1 MLKRSV
7 KYSVKFFRENREAL
21 IWLGGMTYL
30 AFINPYSGGHL
41 SLCVFDLA
49 GIDFCPGCGLGM
61 SISLLF
67 HGDIAASFYKHPLGI
82 FAFIILVYRIT
93 SLLFRNI
100 SNSNRSTE
108 VYNG

>member
-1 MLKRSV
+1 MLKRSI
-7 KYSVKFFRENREAL
+7 KNSVKFIRKNFEAF
-21 IWLGGMTYL
+21 IWLGGLTYL

-41 SLCVFDLA
+41 SLCAFDLA

-67 HGDIAASFYKHPLGI
+67 HGDIAASFSMHPLGI
-82 FAFIILVYRIT
+82 IAFIILVYRVT
-93 SLLFRNI
+93 TLLFRNI
-100 SNSNRSTE
+100 SNSNRSME